1 MIIDALLVVFGGTG
15 DLAHR
20 KLYPAVYNL
29 YLSGLLPENF
39 ALVAVGRRDKSIQD
53 FRSQV
58 MESIREYSRNKV
70 EDIDKLEKILARFY
84 YYKKDFYDSQGYER
98 LGEFLKDLDDS
109 YKTRGNRVFYLAV
122 APEHFGPIVERI
134 HSAGLAPNGKNPG
147 RGLL

>member
-70 EDIDKLEKILARFY
+70 EDIDKLEDPRP
-84 YYKKDFYDSQGYER
+84 
-98 LGEFLKDLDDS
+98 
-109 YKTRGNRVFYLAV
+109 V
-122 APEHFGPIVERI
+122 
-134 HSAGLAPNGKNPG
+134 
-147 RGLL
+147 LLL